1 MRYVVAGPLVS
12 VLRVAAEPLSNVLHV
27 AAEPLSILF
36 KLYYYFLYFD
46 WFGHTSSR
54 E

>member
-1 MRYVVAGPLVS
+1 MQYVVAGPLVS
-12 VLRVAAEPLSNVLHV
+12 VLRVAAEPLSNVLRV

-36 KLYYYFLYFD
+36 KLYYDLLYFD
-46 WFGHTSSR
+46 WFGNTSSR